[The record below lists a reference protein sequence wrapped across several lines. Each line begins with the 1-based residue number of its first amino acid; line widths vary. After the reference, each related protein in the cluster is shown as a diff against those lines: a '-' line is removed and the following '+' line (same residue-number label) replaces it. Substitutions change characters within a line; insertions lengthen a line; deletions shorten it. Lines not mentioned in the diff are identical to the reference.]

1 MQKIS
6 IITNSDV
13 MPTIDYVNGYAT
25 VYVLNVGHGLH
36 YTAKQSDTQWVH
48 Y

>member
-6 IITNSDV
+6 KITNSDV
-13 MPTIDYVNGYAT
+13 MPTVDYVNEY

-36 YTAKQSDTQWVH
+36 YMAKQSDTQWVH